1 MNVDNVEVL
10 ALQDCS
16 HLTGQSERQ
25 GDARPRAVVRDAHDT
40 DGVCGQRLRPNRL
53 RGPRSRQSARKLR
66 ALSDVKSLRPPT
78 VILEAFPCAHF
89 VSSRQATL
97 LQKLLRLTL
106 VLTGTALMA
115 LMAACA
121 PVSSPSGAGAS
132 ASSAAAGATAVA
144 VQMTDALK
152 FDPASVT
159 VPRGTM
165 VTWRNTSQTAHTV
178 TDDPAKAA
186 NPADAQLPS
195 GAQAWDSGNV
205 DPGQT
210 FSHTFDTPGTYKYFC
225 TPQRDGG
232 HAGND
237 HRHAL
242 NVSAAG
248 RTRHVCQLVFARR
261 TPACLATG

>member
-1 MNVDNVEVL
+1 
-10 ALQDCS
+10 
-16 HLTGQSERQ
+16 
-25 GDARPRAVVRDAHDT
+25 
-40 DGVCGQRLRPNRL
+40 
-53 RGPRSRQSARKLR
+53 
-66 ALSDVKSLRPPT
+66 
-78 VILEAFPCAHF
+78 
-89 VSSRQATL
+89 
-97 LQKLLRLTL
+97 
-106 VLTGTALMA
+106 
-115 LMAACA
+115 
-121 PVSSPSGAGAS
+121 
-132 ASSAAAGATAVA
+132 
-144 VQMTDALK
+144 MTDALK